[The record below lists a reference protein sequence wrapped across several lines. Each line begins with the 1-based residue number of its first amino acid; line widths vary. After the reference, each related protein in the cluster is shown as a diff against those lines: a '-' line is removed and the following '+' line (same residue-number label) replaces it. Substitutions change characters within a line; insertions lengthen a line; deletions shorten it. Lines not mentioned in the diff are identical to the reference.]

1 MATPKRKPPKRLPSR
16 SAPISPSVSR
26 SAVSPVSPQGTHSR
40 DRRQAQE
47 GQTQAAPADAASRP
61 VSGGRA
67 PRGDAQRIAR
77 GRVARGERRASVKIA
92 STLGF
97 PSATFKKRLQANEH
111 DNPLRLSWEKGRS
124 DLEYEVATLLL
135 DQARNGNAISAI
147 FYGKSQLNWQDTPQ
161 PTQQVGIQIV
171 VPDSLSREAF
181 AARQLPQVTVIEAPK
196 PPVMEKYVPDPEPE
210 PIFTPAGYEQ

>member
-1 MATPKRKPPKRLPSR
+1 VTDARPKKVKLKPRRPTLPLGPYLEGEHREVTPNGLRAVELLAANG
-16 SAPISPSVSR
+16 APQS
-26 SAVSPVSPQGTHSR
+26 
-40 DRRQAQE
+40 
-47 GQTQAAPADAASRP
+47 
-61 VSGGRA
+61 
-67 PRGDAQRIAR
+67 
-77 GRVARGERRASVKIA
+77 KIA

-97 PSATFKKRLQANEH
+97 PLATFKKRLQANEH
-111 DNPLRLSWEKGRS
+111 NNPLRLSWEKGRS

-135 DQARNGNAISAI
+135 DQARNGNAVSAI
-147 FYGKSQLNWQDTPQ
+147 FYGKSQLNWVDTPQ

-196 PPVMEKYVPDPEPE
+196 PPVMEKYVPEPEPE